1 MGRDPYRIAD
11 VYVPW
16 DSDDTF
22 DAEDDTE
29 WPGPDVTARMV
40 AKGKSDEAR
49 NRVRQYLSMNGAAV
63 WARVERAL
71 ADANSTREV
80 YPAAS
85 IVAAI
90 TAAELTIRF
99 FLLRPMVAGLVFNTK
114 LSMRLVREGYS
125 ARTDRDRALLPDA
138 CRAWGL
144 DLDSLMLPNGEHL
157 WDSLRLLIE
166 VRNRYVHRAE
176 PVLAEQ
182 AAGAFDCA
190 HGLIA
195 QMVQPLASSLGLE
208 WPPTGWTHRS
218 RTHDPVDATF
228 DYMGS

>member
-1 MGRDPYRIAD
+1 MGSDPYRIAD

-16 DSDDTF
+16 GDDNLAT
-22 DAEDDTE
+22 DDDTE
-29 WPGPDVTARMV
+29 WPGPEASSRMI
-40 AKGKSDEAR
+40 AKGKRDDAR

-71 ADANSTREV
+71 ADARSSRDT

-85 IVAAI
+85 IVAAM
-90 TAAELTIRF
+90 TASELTVRF
-99 FLLRPMVAGLVFNTK
+99 LVLRPMVAGLVFNTR
-114 LSMRLVREGYS
+114 LAMRLVREGYS

-138 CRAWGL
+138 CRAWGI
-144 DLDSLMLPNGEHL
+144 DLDSLTLPNGEPL
-157 WDSLRLLIE
+157 WESLLPLVE

-182 AAGAFDCA
+182 AAGAVDCA
-190 HGLIA
+190 EGLVA
-195 QMVQPLASSLGLE
+195 QMVLPLASSLGLE
-208 WPPTGWTHRS
+208 WPPTGWTHKG
-218 RTHDPVDATF
+218 RTYDPVGAKF